1 MIVLSFIFVGL
12 IVSAFLILELCALVI
27 NRRNRRVF

>member
-1 MIVLSFIFVGL
+1 MIVLSFVLVGV

-27 NRRNRRVF
+27 NRQRRRIF